1 MTRVYIADA
10 LPEERS
16 ALSLMLLDFGM
27 EVIGEAAD
35 WLATPR

>member
-16 ALSLMLLDFGM
+16 ALRLILWPTFRTYG
-27 EVIGEAAD
+27 
-35 WLATPR
+35 